1 MNARRLTYGLAAA
14 FGVVSLWLLLRIWHT
29 DDVSQLSAAAFLVGL
44 SFWVLSPY
52 AILVVAA
59 RIGKFRTVTWG
70 ALAVLV
76 VIGYIGNFDY
86 ADANFHFASKSDPQN
101 ALVFLVLPFVQ
112 NVVAVVS
119 MGLLLAIGY
128 WLDGRKR

>member
-76 VIGYIGNFDY
+76 VIGYYGNFVY
-86 ADANFHFASKSDPQN
+86 TDANFHFASKSDPQN

>member
-29 DDVSQLSAAAFLVGL
+29 DHVSQLSAAAFLVGL

-76 VIGYIGNFDY
+76 VIGYNGNFVY